1 MKSQKQLKSLNN
13 RLSKVESSI
22 SSLEK
27 EIKAIDL
34 ELEINYDK
42 TVADPNFFDAYQAKK
57 TKLEELMSTMG
68 DAYWNRMKNNSN

>member
-1 MKSQKQLKSLNN
+1 MNN
-13 RLSKVESSI
+13 RLSKVESAI

-42 TVADPNFFDAYQAKK
+42 TRTP
-57 TKLEELMSTMG
+57 TS
-68 DAYWNRMKNNSN
+68 R

>member
-1 MKSQKQLKSLNN
+1 MLFKNTFVNQCFY
-13 RLSKVESSI
+13 LSKVESSI

-42 TVADPNFFDAYQAKK
+42 TVADPNFFDAYQEKK
-57 TKLEELMSTMG
+57 AKLEELMSQWETLTESIEQF
-68 DAYWNRMKNNSN
+68 N